1 MEGALPSTDSAGLPL
16 LVGWASGCFRLVQM
30 QWTMLPVE
38 SMICSGLTVTSPL
51 CRFRWCIGGEDEMEK
66 VNLENAK
73 QQYAGQWLAF
83 LVTEETPAGELLG
96 QIIAHNRDRRD
107 LHRELRERKIER
119 AYVTYAGPP
128 VKPGYVVI
136 L

>member
-1 MEGALPSTDSAGLPL
+1 
-16 LVGWASGCFRLVQM
+16 
-30 QWTMLPVE
+30 
-38 SMICSGLTVTSPL
+38 
-51 CRFRWCIGGEDEMEK
+51 MEK
-66 VNLENAK
+66 VNLENVK

-119 AYVTYAGPP
+119 AYVTYAGPA